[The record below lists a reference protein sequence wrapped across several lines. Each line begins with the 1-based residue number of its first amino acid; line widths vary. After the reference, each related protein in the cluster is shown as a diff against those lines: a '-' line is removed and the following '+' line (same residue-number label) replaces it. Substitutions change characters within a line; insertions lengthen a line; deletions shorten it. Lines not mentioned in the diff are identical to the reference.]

1 MPRVAVLTLPGF
13 NELDSFVALHML
25 NRAEGVTAFLAGPEP
40 QAESL
45 NGVATGVAGSMAD
58 AIAADA
64 ALVGS
69 GRRTREFAADPEFL
83 AALRRLD
90 PARQLIG
97 SQCSGAL
104 LLAKAGL
111 LDGLTVC
118 TDDKTRPWIEE
129 LGFDVVEDSLRV
141 AGNIATA
148 GGCLSAQYL
157 ATWTLLRLVGE
168 VETRRAL
175 AYVVPVGDAAAYA
188 DDLVARAR
196 AADPAGNAI
205 AAAAEG

>member
-13 NELDSFVALHML
+13 NEIDSFVALHML
-25 NRAEGVTAFLAGPEP
+25 NRAAGVTAFLAGPANE
-40 QAESL
+40 AVSL
-45 NGVATGVAGSMAD
+45 YGVPTGIAGTMNDLA
-58 AIAADA
+58 AADA
-64 ALVGS
+64 VLVGS
-69 GRRTREFAADPEFL
+69 GRNTRDFAADADFL

-129 LGFDVVEDSLRV
+129 LGFNVVEDSLRV
-141 AGNIATA
+141 AGAIATA
-148 GGCLSAQYL
+148 GGCLSAQHL
-157 ATWTLLRLVGE
+157 ATWALLRLVGE
-168 VETRRAL
+168 AETRRAL
-175 AYVVPVGDAAAYA
+175 AYVVPVGDAQRYA
-188 DDLVARAR
+188 DDLIAKVRS
-196 AADPAGNAI
+196 ADPATV